1 MCSHPVKCSTSNEIS
16 ICKIG
21 NHCKNANAHTLEKQ
35 ELVIGPKKKFFFVVK
50 FSVVII
56 YYYNY
61 THLSSNR
68 GSFQKKTLDWEDN
81 QTLINCTQMTFA
93 VIGSRIPKEMK

>member
-1 MCSHPVKCSTSNEIS
+1 MR
-16 ICKIG
+16 
-21 NHCKNANAHTLEKQ
+21 
-35 ELVIGPKKKFFFVVK
+35 KKKDAKEKRRERKKTLKKKRHKNKPGSHYAGLKIVVVL
-50 FSVVII
+50 ST
-56 YYYNY
+56 YTA

-93 VIGSRIPKEMK
+93 VIGSGIPKEMK

>member
-35 ELVIGPKKKFFFVVK
+35 ELVIGPKKKIFFLYVVK

-56 YYYNY
+56 LLI
-61 THLSSNR
+61 TIHTFLQTEGAS
-68 GSFQKKTLDWEDN
+68 KKRLW
-81 QTLINCTQMTFA
+81 
-93 VIGSRIPKEMK
+93 IGKITKRS

>member
-1 MCSHPVKCSTSNEIS
+1 MRSHPVKCSSSNEIS

-35 ELVIGPKKKFFFVVK
+35 ELVIGQKNCTQ
-50 FSVVII
+50 
-56 YYYNY
+56 YNY